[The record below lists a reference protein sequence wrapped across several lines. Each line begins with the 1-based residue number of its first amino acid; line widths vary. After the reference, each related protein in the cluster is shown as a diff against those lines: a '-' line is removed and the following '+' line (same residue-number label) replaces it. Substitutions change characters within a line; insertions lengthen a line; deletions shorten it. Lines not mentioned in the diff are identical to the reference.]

1 MIKILEKL
9 KRRVVSSNLFV
20 TENYDYAEK
29 LCEIKNKSCYQ
40 SEILCKYRFEKMS
53 NLLEVNEDFF
63 IPPSLNILLRC
74 IKLFVNSNKSK
85 IPSFVDFGGA
95 CGENILFLES
105 IFGNEIYD
113 KSWVIETPAQ
123 VEESR
128 KWSFSRK
135 IRFSSSLKSVLKNK
149 KIDIF
154 FTSCAINYLKN
165 PYDPIMQVVSEKV
178 PYVIL
183 TRNNFSKNPFTFAQK
198 SFLSE
203 NGNGK
208 HLKKYIDREIWYP
221 SSTIS
226 ETKIKNIFDEN
237 DYSIKLEKF
246 IDNTGV
252 IKEKKCYSK
261 DLIFMLN

>member
-1 MIKILEKL
+1 MKILEKL
-9 KRRVVSSNLFV
+9 KRRVFSSNFFI
-20 TENYDYAEK
+20 TKDYDYAERF
-29 LCEIKNKSCYQ
+29 CEIKNKSCYQ
-40 SEILCKYRFEKMS
+40 AEILCKYRFEKMS
-53 NLLEVNEDFF
+53 KLLEDNEDFF

-74 IKLFVNSNKSK
+74 IKLFVNSNRKK

-105 IFGNEIYD
+105 IFGSEIYD

-135 IRFSSSLKSVLKNK
+135 IRFTSSLKSVLKNNNV
-149 KIDIF
+149 DIF

-165 PYDPIMQVVSEKV
+165 PYDPIMQVASEKV

-183 TRNNFSKNPFTFAQK
+183 TRNNFSKNPFNFAQK

-221 SSTIS
+221 ASTIS
-226 ETKIKNIFDEN
+226 ETKINNIFRKN
-237 DYSIKLEKF
+237 DYSLNLEKF

-252 IKEKKCYSK
+252 IKGKNCYSK
-261 DLIFMLN
+261 DLIFTLN